1 MKVAIFSD
9 IHSNLEAL
17 LAVLEDMNSQ
27 GVTHRICLGDI
38 VGYSADPSECVREIK
53 SLACATL
60 KGNHDEQ
67 ATSESVMEGY
77 NELARESLFYS
88 RENLE
93 PSQKQFLNSLPYQLQ
108 FSDSTFVHSCLYQ
121 PQNWIYVLSYR
132 EASLNFEN
140 QTTPIAFCGHTH
152 FPLIF
157 ENNTPLR
164 AYHTVK
170 KMRLNKRKRYLINVG
185 SVGQPRDG
193 DNRSCYGIYDDEEN
207 MFEFRRVPYDIEKAT
222 GKIIRAGLSPI
233 LAARL
238 RAAM

>member
-17 LAVLEDMNSQ
+17 EAVLEDMESQ
-27 GVTHRICLGDI
+27 SITHRICLGDI
-38 VGYSADPSECVREIK
+38 VGYSADPSECVKEII
-53 SLACATL
+53 SLDCSAL
-60 KGNHDEQ
+60 KGNHDEE
-67 ATSESVMEGY
+67 ATSQSSLENY
-77 NELARESLFYS
+77 NDLARESLFYS
-88 RENLE
+88 RENLDA
-93 PSQKQFLNSLPYQLQ
+93 SQKDYLSSLPYQLEL
-108 FSDSTFVHSCLYQ
+108 SDSTFVHSCLYQ

-140 QTTPIAFCGHTH
+140 QSTPVAFCGHTH
-152 FPLIF
+152 YPLIF

-170 KMRLNKRKRYLINVG
+170 KMKLNKRRRYLINVG

-193 DNRSCYGIYDDEEN
+193 DNRSCYGIYSPDDGV
-207 MFEFRRVPYDIEKAT
+207 FEFRRVTYDIEKTAA
-222 GKIIRAGLSPI
+222 KIIRAGLSPI